1 MLSDLLLCVII
12 VELFIAL
19 VLLKEIEENVED
31 LFYRRRHE
39 SLLRRLHAKLF
50 RRKKAEKHD

>member
-1 MLSDLLLCVII
+1 VTELLLCIII

-31 LFYRRRHE
+31 LFYRKRHE
-39 SLLRRLHAKLF
+39 SLLRKLHAKLF
-50 RRKKAEKHD
+50 RRREARRLRR

>member
-31 LFYRRRHE
+31 LFYRKRHE
-39 SLLRRLHAKLF
+39 SLLRKLHAKLF
-50 RRKKAEKHD
+50 RRKR

>member
-1 MLSDLLLCVII
+1 VIELLLCVII

-31 LFYRRRHE
+31 LFYKRRHE
-39 SLLRRLHAKLF
+39 SLLRKLHAKLF
-50 RRKKAEKHD
+50 RRREARGLRR